1 MPRKKAKIITIAE
14 IKGGTGKTT
23 TAAALAQAAA
33 LDDLQVLLI
42 DLDAQANL
50 TTMFGADPTKPGAW
64 NLLEGFPA
72 VELIQQTYF
81 DNIEIIAGAP
91 NLAAEIPQK
100 GSLYRLEAAIMPLL
114 TDYDLI
120 LIDTPPA
127 FGEMTYN
134 ALQASNGLLI
144 ALDADISA
152 LQGFYY
158 ITDLA
163 KAAKRTNAK
172 LKVLGAIITRY
183 NPRPII
189 NRQTRDIIAEKAQA
203 IRCPV
208 IGEIREGVSIK
219 EAKAYGKN
227 LFTYAPK
234 SKPAQDYKALYNYMV
249 YNKFV

>member
-1 MPRKKAKIITIAE
+1 MRKRKANVITIAE

-33 LDDLQVLLI
+33 LENKKVLLI

-50 TTMFGADPTKPGAW
+50 TTLSGADPTKPGAW

-72 VELIQQTYF
+72 DELIQQTYF

-114 TDYDLI
+114 DSYNLI

-127 FGEMTYN
+127 FGEVTYN

-144 ALDADISA
+144 ALDVNISA

-158 ITDLA
+158 ISDLA
-163 KAAKRTNAK
+163 KAAKRNNPK
-172 LKVLGAIITRY
+172 LKVLGAILTRY
-183 NPRPII
+183 NPRPVI
-189 NRQTRDIIAEKAQA
+189 NRQMRDIIEEKAKA
-203 IRCPV
+203 IKCPL
-208 IGEIREGVSIK
+208 IGEIREGVAIR
-219 EAKAYGKN
+219 EAQAYGKN
-227 LFTYAPK
+227 LFTFAPK
-234 SKPAQDYKALYNYMV
+234 SKPAIDYKALYNKLF
-249 YNKFV
+249 N

>member
-1 MPRKKAKIITIAE
+1 MRKRKANVITIAE

-33 LDDLQVLLI
+33 LDNKKVLLI

-50 TTMFGADPTKPGAW
+50 TTLSGADPTKPGAW
-64 NLLEGFPA
+64 NLLEGFSA
-72 VELIQQTYF
+72 DELIQQTYF

-114 TDYDLI
+114 DSYNLI

-144 ALDADISA
+144 ALETNTSA

-158 ITDLA
+158 ISDLA
-163 KAAKRTNAK
+163 KAAKRTNPK
-172 LKVLGAIITRY
+172 LKLYGAILTRY
-183 NPRPII
+183 NPRPVI
-189 NRQTRDIIAEKAQA
+189 NRQMRDIITEKANG
-203 IRCPV
+203 IKCPL
-208 IGEIREGVSIK
+208 IGEIREGVAIR
-219 EAKAYGKN
+219 EAQAYGKN
-227 LFTYAPK
+227 IFTYAPK
-234 SKPAQDYKALYNYMV
+234 SKPAIDYKSLYTYLIS
-249 YNKFV
+249 NKFI